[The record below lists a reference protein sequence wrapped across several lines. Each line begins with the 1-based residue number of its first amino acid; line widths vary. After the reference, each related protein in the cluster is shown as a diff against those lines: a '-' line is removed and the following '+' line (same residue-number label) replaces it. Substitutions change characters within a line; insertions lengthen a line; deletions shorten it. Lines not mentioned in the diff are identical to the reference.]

1 MSPSPDMLAPSFLDR
16 LLEAAAGSDRDSARG
31 AVVKAFDASEMTAA
45 IGRDLEDLLNTRA
58 THQGLIGRDSELSG
72 TILTFGLTDIGS
84 LELCG
89 GKQRERMAEAVA
101 ESIRLHEPRLR
112 DVRVLI
118 PDPFSPKERT
128 LRLLVEG
135 RLQADPAT
143 WVAFEARLAR
153 GTGEYTVETAKS

>member
-1 MSPSPDMLAPSFLDR
+1 MSTSHEMLAPSFLDR
-16 LLEAAAGSDRDSARG
+16 LLDAATGDEQRAPNGAAVSAQ
-31 AVVKAFDASEMTAA
+31 DIQQMTAA

-58 THQGLIGRDSELSG
+58 THQGLLPSDSPLTG
-72 TILTFGLTDIGS
+72 TILTYGLTDIGS

-89 GKQRERMAEAVA
+89 GRQRERMAEAVA
-101 ESIRLHEPRLR
+101 EAIRLHEPRLR

-118 PDPFSPKERT
+118 PDPFTPKERT

-135 RLQADPAT
+135 CLQVEPAT

-153 GTGEYTVETAKS
+153 GTGQYTVQTTQA

>member
-1 MSPSPDMLAPSFLDR
+1 MPPTSDMLAPSFLDR
-16 LLEAAAGSDRDSARG
+16 LLDAAAGTDQDTARG
-31 AVVKAFDASEMTAA
+31 AIVKAFDAAEMTAA

-58 THQGLIGRDSELSG
+58 THQGLVERDSELAD

-89 GKQRERMAEAVA
+89 GKQRERMAEAVSD
-101 ESIRLHEPRLR
+101 SIRLHEPRLR

-135 RLQADPAT
+135 RLQVDPAT

-153 GTGEYTVETAKS
+153 GTGEYTVQAAT

>member
-1 MSPSPDMLAPSFLDR
+1 MLAPSFLDR
-16 LLEAAAGSDRDSARG
+16 LLEAAAGAEDTARG
-31 AVVKAFDASEMTAA
+31 TSVKAFDANEMTAA

-58 THQGLIGRDSELSG
+58 THQGLVDRDSELAD

-89 GKQRERMAEAVA
+89 GKQRERMAEAVT
-101 ESIRLHEPRLR
+101 ESIRMHEPRLR

-135 RLQADPAT
+135 RLQVDPAT

-153 GTGEYTVETAKS
+153 GTGQYTVESK

>member
-1 MSPSPDMLAPSFLDR
+1 MPNSLEMLAPSFLDR
-16 LLEAAAGSDRDSARG
+16 LLDAATGDDERTPRG
-31 AVVKAFDASEMTAA
+31 ATVSALNVQQMTAA

-58 THQGLIGRDSELSG
+58 THQGLLAAESPLTG

-101 ESIRLHEPRLR
+101 ATIRLHEPRLR

-118 PDPFSPKERT
+118 PDPF
-128 LRLLVEG
+128 
-135 RLQADPAT
+135 
-143 WVAFEARLAR
+143 
-153 GTGEYTVETAKS
+153 

>member
-1 MSPSPDMLAPSFLDR
+1 MPPSVEMLAPSFLDR
-16 LLEAAAGSDRDSARG
+16 LLEAATGGDAAHD
-31 AVVKAFDASEMTAA
+31 AVVKAFDTQEMTAA

-58 THQGLIGRDSELSG
+58 THQGLLSSDSALTDS
-72 TILTFGLTDIGS
+72 ILTFGLTDIGS

-89 GKQRERMAEAVA
+89 GKQRERMAEAVTA
-101 ESIRLHEPRLR
+101 VIRRHEPRLR

-118 PDPFSPKERT
+118 ADPFSPKERT

-135 RLQADPAT
+135 RLQVDPAT

-153 GTGEYTVETAKS
+153 GSGEYTVETAH

>member
-1 MSPSPDMLAPSFLDR
+1 MPAAPDLLAPSFLDR
-16 LLEAAAGSDRDSARG
+16 LLDAATGDVDSGARG
-31 AVVKAFDASEMTAA
+31 AMVTALDAKEMTAV

-58 THQGLIGRDSELSG
+58 THQGLVARDSELAN

-89 GKQRERMAEAVA
+89 GKQREKMAEAVTEA
-101 ESIRLHEPRLR
+101 IRLHEPRLR

-135 RLQADPAT
+135 RLDADPAT

-153 GTGEYTVETAKS
+153 GTGEYTVQST

>member
-1 MSPSPDMLAPSFLDR
+1 MSNSLEMLAPSFLDR
-16 LLEAAAGSDRDSARG
+16 LLDAATGDEERAPREAAVSALD
-31 AVVKAFDASEMTAA
+31 VQQMTAA

-58 THQGLIGRDSELSG
+58 TCQGLLASDSPLAG
-72 TILTFGLTDIGS
+72 TILTYGLTDIGS

-101 ESIRLHEPRLR
+101 ETIRLHEPRLR

-135 RLQADPAT
+135 RLQVEPAT

-153 GTGEYTVETAKS
+153 GTGEYTVQSTHT

>member
-1 MSPSPDMLAPSFLDR
+1 MASPTGMLAPSFLDR
-16 LLEAAAGSDRDSARG
+16 LLEAATGTAVDSPG
-31 AVVKAFDASEMTAA
+31 APMVKAFDAQQMQAA

-58 THQGLIGRDSELSG
+58 THQGLLDADSELAD

-89 GKQRERMAEAVA
+89 GKQRQRMAEAVA
-101 ESIRLHEPRLR
+101 ETIRLHEPRLR
-112 DVRVLI
+112 DVRVMI

-128 LRLLVEG
+128 LRMLVEG
-135 RLQADPAT
+135 RLQVDPAT

-153 GTGEYTVETAKS
+153 GTGEYRIETK